1 MVITDKRP
9 GEENWE
15 LRDLHFSING
25 CITVTEMET
34 VRGKHGGGVRAV
46 SRGRENSC
54 PFSVMYTNKL
64 MPPEQTDWILK
75 P

>member
-9 GEENWE
+9 GEESRE
-15 LRDLHFSING
+15 SRDSALSING
-25 CITVTEMET
+25 WITVAEMQT
-34 VRGKHGGGVRAV
+34 VGGNKGGEVRAV

-64 MPPEQTDWILK
+64 MPPS
-75 P
+75 